1 MIRQTPVGS
10 LPRSARLQE
19 AYNAFDDGNLKK
31 LELDKLI
38 DSEIKDVVT
47 NYEKIDGNPIITTGE
62 VEKPNFLTYFLEK
75 GFIKLGKPNEPG
87 RKGFTIEF
95 EGHHA
100 REMPVLQKEQTPFK
114 FAHYG
119 DEWLSTLKKYSNK
132 AFKATVIAPSAVSL
146 IYRNEIPGYSKDQ
159 FIKDL
164 VKECAKDVK
173 KCIASGATEVG
184 MDMTEA
190 TYAMKVDKTGK
201 VLNDMVE
208 LVNLVCNLLTP
219 DELDKVT
226 LHTCFG
232 ADNFTNHNYSNFQ
245 DVYPALLKSQIKNF
259 HLPFASLGEGNFE
272 EVLKCIK
279 NNLNGKFVYLGFVSH
294 LAKDIE
300 TPKRV
305 AERIELATSILGFIP
320 GASECCGYSPF
331 CNDLTTTR
339 EWAFEKLRARVE
351 GVKLAAS
358 KIKLN

>member
-1 MIRQTPVGS
+1 M
-10 LPRSARLQE
+10 A
-19 AYNAFDDGNLKK
+19 
-31 LELDKLI
+31 
-38 DSEIKDVVT
+38 
-47 NYEKIDGNPIITTGE
+47 
-62 VEKPNFLTYFLEK
+62 
-75 GFIKLGKPNEPG
+75 
-87 RKGFTIEF
+87 
-95 EGHHA
+95 
-100 REMPVLQKEQTPFK
+100 VLQKEQTPFK

-119 DEWLSTLKKYSNK
+119 DEWLSTLKKYSKK

-146 IYRNEIPGYSKDQ
+146 IYKDEIPGYPKEQ

-164 VKECAKDVK
+164 VNECAKDIK

-201 VLNDMVE
+201 VLKDMVG
-208 LVNLVCNLLTP
+208 LVDLVCAQLSP
-219 DELDKVT
+219 EELNKVT

-245 DVYPALLKSQIKNF
+245 DVYPALLKSKIKNF

-279 NNLNGKFVYLGFVSH
+279 DNLNGKFVYLGFVSH
-294 LAKDIE
+294 LAKDVE

-305 AERIELATSILGFIP
+305 AERIELANGILGFTP
-320 GASECCGYSPF
+320 GVSECCGYSPF

-339 EWAFEKLRARVE
+339 EWAFEKLRTRTE
-351 GVKLAAS
+351 GAKIAAAKLG
-358 KIKLN
+358 LN